1 MNSHKISIPRHRN
14 VASHGC
20 GTHIGTFEASLRGII
35 RSIVSI
41 APLLRIAD
49 DAPGSTRRTGN
60 ETERE
65 RENTGNSASVC
76 VCVCVCVC
84 VFCLLAFICDKNVNH
99 TRDYQ

>member
-49 DAPGSTRRTGN
+49 DTPGSICRTGN

-65 RENTGNSASVC
+65 RERENTENSC

-84 VFCLLAFICDKNVNH
+84 VFCLLAFVCDKNVNH
-99 TRDYQ
+99 TRDYR